1 MVVTLISNDNIAV
14 EFGKDE
20 VPRIPYI
27 TDIIDCVDETMETDH
42 TIDGGGCGYKIT
54 DKTVKDIEIPI
65 IGISGKALKIIKEL
79 LELQTQ
85 VGVPYRCSP
94 IETRKLG
101 VIIKTSPIHILD
113 PWEGKMSHI
122 RGKSEYALFFDCVT
136 TYECVEA
143 FHAADYLK
151 CYDLRYGLGYIIAQR
166 QLACDSEVNK
176 AIKEHFS
183 EHLMATYVNVV
194 LNED

>member
-1 MVVTLISNDNIAV
+1 MVVKLISNDNIVV

-20 VPRIPYI
+20 VPRIPYV
-27 TDIIDCVDETMETDH
+27 TDIIDSVDED
-42 TIDGGGCGYKIT
+42 
-54 DKTVKDIEIPI
+54 VEIPI
-65 IGISGKALKIIKEL
+65 TGINGKVLKIIKEL
-79 LELQTQ
+79 LELQTHR
-85 VGVPYRCSP
+85 GVPYKCSP
-94 IETRKLG
+94 IETHKLG
-101 VIIKTSPIHILD
+101 VIIKTSPIHTLD

-122 RGKSEYALFFDCVT
+122 RDKSQYALFFDCMT
-136 TYECVEA
+136 SYECVEA

-183 EHLMATYVNVV
+183 EHLMRTYVNVV
-194 LNED
+194 LNEE